1 MTCKIQLNFY
11 KPTVSK
17 GVIDLLQNGL
27 VEDADQSK
35 LSKLTLKECL
45 SFIAQGKKLQNAPAN
60 YLLVGLLRML
70 SIEDSPIEDE
80 IPPGGLQEEKDTELG
95 KDRTLTQLLGE
106 GTSKD
111 NANPNSNSN
120 AKDKDGTP
128 VPEASNKDL
137 TNHSGS
143 TKKKEVCCFYTNGR
157 CRRGQDCRFDHP
169 AICKKFRKSGSKSND
184 SNGCDG
190 KCKAFHP
197 NACRNSLRNRTCSF
211 KECRFYHLK
220 GTKFLNK
227 GNNQT
232 QNQPSNQNWRSSQN
246 QNQNRNDQNQNRNWN
261 NQNLNLNNQS
271 RQKGNRN
278 GQSNQNLASKNRFAS
293 LDNSQNQDPSTPP
306 AQIEQPPLAA
316 TLEAIMSR
324 LSAME
329 ARQAQLPMPQ
339 APTPPV
345 YPLLS
350 PAVPQPGTQTQRQW
364 GSQNQWTQSQF

>member
-1 MTCKIQLNFY
+1 MTCKIHLNFD

-137 TNHSGS
+137 TNHPGS
-143 TKKKEVCCFYTNGR
+143 TERKEVCCFYTNGR

-232 QNQPSNQNWRSSQN
+232 QNQPSNKNWRSSQN
-246 QNQNRNDQNQNRNWN
+246 QNQNRNNQNQNQNWN
-261 NQNLNLNNQS
+261 NQNQNLNWNNQS
-271 RQKGNRN
+271 RQNGNGN
-278 GQSNQNLASKNRFAS
+278 GQSNQNPASKNRFAS
-293 LDNSQNQDPSTPP
+293 LDNSQNQDQET
-306 AQIEQPPLAA
+306 EQPPLAA

-329 ARQAQLPMPQ
+329 ARQAQMPMPQ